1 MFNSNC
7 PYINPELMN
16 LEQIIAKQ
24 KSFFRSGATRKIS
37 FRKEQLQKLLRMIQ
51 TNEKALYAA
60 IYKDLGKSELETYA
74 TEISFIKNEIQ
85 YFSKNLNTLSQPHS
99 VSTNLINQVATSK
112 IYYEPYGNTLVIGP
126 WNYPYQ
132 LSLVPSIAA
141 IAAGNTVILKP
152 SEIAANTAMLIG
164 EMINEHFPA
173 GLFYAVQGGV
183 EETTQIL
190 KHPFDKIFFTGSPA
204 VGKIVYQA
212 AARHLTPVTLE
223 LGGKSPAIV
232 GESANLEVAA
242 RRIAWGKFLNA
253 GQSCVAP
260 DYVYVH
266 ENRKELLVKKLIS
279 YIEKSQYLPGSENYS
294 RIINLKN
301 FNRLKTLMQPEKII
315 YGGSS
320 DESRLYLEPTLI
332 SADGWD
338 EKVMQEEIFGPLL
351 PILTFTNID
360 DVFEAISNY
369 EKPLSAYLFT
379 RNRKEKG
386 RFINEISFGGG
397 CINDTVMHLSNPNLP
412 FGGVGNSGLGSYH
425 GKYGF
430 LTFSHQKSVM
440 DKTVLGEP
448 NLKYPPYTSFKK
460 KWLKRLM

>member
-16 LEQIIAKQ
+16 LEQIIAQQ

-99 VSTNLINQVATSK
+99 VSTNLINQVASSK

-152 SEIAANTAMLIG
+152 SEIAANTAMLLG
-164 EMINEHFPA
+164 EMINEHFPV

-360 DVFEAISNY
+360 DVFEAISN
-369 EKPLSAYLFT
+369 
-379 RNRKEKG
+379 
-386 RFINEISFGGG
+386 
-397 CINDTVMHLSNPNLP
+397 
-412 FGGVGNSGLGSYH
+412 
-425 GKYGF
+425 
-430 LTFSHQKSVM
+430 
-440 DKTVLGEP
+440 
-448 NLKYPPYTSFKK
+448 
-460 KWLKRLM
+460 